1 MDFDKKIVEVAKKFN
16 YSDELVETLKRCVPA
31 MAKGKSKSEI
41 ELLIET
47 LERVEIFD
55 FPKTPNQQQLD
66 EIEAKKLN
74 GRNKDVKYI
83 KADRGEY
90 GKEISPGAYYSLPVF
105 DENMNIVDRI
115 GYIYFTRLS
124 EYSKEKDIYKTTI
137 NLSHLIH
144 EIGHGWASQK
154 GEYVQNENGDFTSHI
169 GTATF
174 TYEVDKENHTIIEKD
189 IKGLYMEEALNTL
202 DEEKALC
209 EVLNIQNVKEI
220 PGYMP
225 SQYQGVLKK
234 VIGGYIEQIGELPFS
249 KLRILKDTKDLESYE
264 LILESTEATQ
274 YLKARQHMDK
284 KREIFNKTSELENVT
299 DESKLRI
306 KEFFEKYQ
314 DVYFSPNYE
323 GIFGIS

>member
-1 MDFDKKIVEVAKKFN
+1 
-16 YSDELVETLKRCVPA
+16 
-31 MAKGKSKSEI
+31 
-41 ELLIET
+41 
-47 LERVEIFD
+47 
-55 FPKTPNQQQLD
+55 
-66 EIEAKKLN
+66 
-74 GRNKDVKYI
+74 
-83 KADRGEY
+83 
-90 GKEISPGAYYSLPVF
+90 
-105 DENMNIVDRI
+105 
-115 GYIYFTRLS
+115 
-124 EYSKEKDIYKTTI
+124 
-137 NLSHLIH
+137 
-144 EIGHGWASQK
+144 
-154 GEYVQNENGDFTSHI
+154 
-169 GTATF
+169 
-174 TYEVDKENHTIIEKD
+174 
-189 IKGLYMEEALNTL
+189 MEEALNTL

-209 EVLNIQNVKEI
+209 EVLNIQNVEEI

-299 DESKLRI
+299 DESKLKI

-323 GIFGIS
+323 GTFWDKLDNVLEQLFNFNTVKYSFNICDSKNVEIYKEVLSEMVKEGFEPLNQAKDKIAQFNSRNISMNELVKQALQARHKEK